1 MLFDASVDWSEL
13 WQDLPEDLRET
24 VWAHSST
31 DDLAIKKKVALIFF
45 AEVHHVYR
53 DLYTASVSTTTW
65 SG

>member
-31 DDLAIKKKVALIFF
+31 DDLAIKKKVALHFLRRGSPP
-45 AEVHHVYR
+45 VSR
-53 DLYTASVSTTTW
+53 SLY
-65 SG
+65 G